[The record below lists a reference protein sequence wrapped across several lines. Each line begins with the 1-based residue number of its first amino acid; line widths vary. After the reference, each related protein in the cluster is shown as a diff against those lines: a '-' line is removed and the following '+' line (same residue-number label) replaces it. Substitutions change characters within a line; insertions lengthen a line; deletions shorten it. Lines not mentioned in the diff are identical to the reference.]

1 MFDRSEVDGEPVLRL
16 ADGARLSSST
26 SFDGMTE
33 EEFRNQLAAAGYGEP
48 STTAYGP
55 NADGEFHTHDFSALL
70 MVTDGEFQVVLEDET
85 KVLKSGDWCEVVAG
99 TVHCEQTGANGATVV
114 AGTR

>member
-1 MFDRSEVDGEPVLRL
+1 MFDRSEVDGEPVLGL
-16 ADGARLSSST
+16 ADGARLSPST

-55 NADGEFHTHDFSALL
+55 NADGEFHTHDFSAML
-70 MVTDGEFQVVLEDET
+70 MVTEGEFRLVLEDRTET
-85 KVLKSGDWCEVVAG
+85 FTKGGWCEVPAG
-99 TVHCEQTGANGATVV
+99 TVHYEQSGADGAAVL
-114 AGTR
+114 AGKK

>member
-1 MFDRSEVDGEPVLRL
+1 MARGIGRDEGKGALQHRDLALFDATHLGVYDAIDSHGHDSRVHMFDRSEVDGEPVLGL
-16 ADGARLSSST
+16 ADGARLSPST

-55 NADGEFHTHDFSALL
+55 NADGEFHTHDFC
-70 MVTDGEFQVVLEDET
+70 
-85 KVLKSGDWCEVVAG
+85 K
-99 TVHCEQTGANGATVV
+99 
-114 AGTR
+114 

>member
-1 MFDRSEVDGEPVLRL
+1 
-16 ADGARLSSST
+16 
-26 SFDGMTE
+26 MTE
-33 EEFRNQLAAAGYGEP
+33 DEFGAKLSAAGYGEP
-48 STTAYGP
+48 TTKVWEA

-70 MVTDGEFQVVLEDET
+70 MVTDGEFRVVLEDET